1 MANIY
6 DGAFRTILND
16 CRKLIIPVINEIFGE
31 TYTGEEEIQ
40 FFPNEHFISQQHEA
54 DKERITDTNFTVFGK
69 LPKKYHIECE
79 SSLPD
84 GKIMIR
90 LFEYD
95 AQIAL
100 DEGEATEK
108 TLTLTFPNTA
118 VLYLRTYKKT
128 PDKMKYIIITPGGT
142 VQYDVP
148 IMKVQKYSLDAI
160 FEKRL
165 LMLIP
170 FYIFSHEKS
179 FPEYNRNEQEL
190 AKLKAEYQEI
200 LQRLDKMQQQGVIG
214 AFDKQTIIEL
224 SGDVMKEI
232 AQKYENVQKGVGDIM
247 GGALIETE
255 ARTILNQG
263 IKQGI
268 NQGIK
273 QGIKQGIMQGKTQG
287 IRETKKQTALRMLN
301 MGKLTIEEIA
311 ECSELSVA
319 EVEQLAGL

>member
-31 TYTGEEEIQ
+31 TYIGEEEIQ
-40 FFPNEHFISQQHEA
+40 FFPNEHFIDQQDEA
-54 DKERITDTNFTVFGK
+54 DRERITDTNFAIFGNI
-69 LPKKYHIECE
+69 PKKYHIECE

-84 GKIMIR
+84 GKITIR

-100 DEGEATEK
+100 DEGEVTEE
-108 TLTLTFPNTA
+108 TLTVTFPNTA

-128 PDKMKYIIITPGGT
+128 PDKMKYVIITPGGT

-148 IMKVQKYSLDAI
+148 IMKVQTYSLDDI

-170 FYIFSHEKS
+170 FYIFSHEKG
-179 FPEYNRNEQEL
+179 FPEYNSNEQKL
-190 AKLKAEYQEI
+190 AELKAEYQEI
-200 LQRLDKMQQQGVIG
+200 LKRLDELEQQGVIG
-214 AFDKQTIIEL
+214 AFDKRTIIEL
-224 SGDVMKEI
+224 SGDVIKEI

-247 GGALIETE
+247 GGALIETSARRLKNE
-255 ARTILNQG
+255 AEN
-263 IKQGI
+263 
-268 NQGIK
+268 
-273 QGIKQGIMQGKTQG
+273 
-287 IRETKKQTALRMLN
+287 ETKKQTALKLLKR
-301 MGKLTIEEIA
+301 GKQTVEEIA
-311 ECSELSVA
+311 EDTGLSIT
-319 EVEQLAGL
+319 EVEQLAGLQTV

>member
-16 CRKLIIPVINEIFGE
+16 CRKLIIPLINEIFKE

-40 FFPNEHFISQQHEA
+40 FFPNEHFIDQQDEA

-69 LPKKYHIECE
+69 TPKKYHIECE

-84 GKIMIR
+84 GKITIR

-100 DEGEATEK
+100 DEGEVTEE
-108 TLTLTFPNTA
+108 TLTVTFPNTA

-128 PDKMKYIIITPGGT
+128 PDKMKYVIITPGGT

-148 IMKVQKYSLDAI
+148 IMKVQKYSLDDI

-170 FYIFSHEKS
+170 FYIFSHENS
-179 FPEYNRNEQEL
+179 FPEYNSDEQKLTE
-190 AKLKAEYQEI
+190 LKAEYQEI
-200 LQRLDKMQQQGVIG
+200 LERLDKLEQQEVIG
-214 AFDKQTIIEL
+214 AFDKRTIIEL
-224 SGDVMKEI
+224 SNDVIKEI
-232 AQKYENVQKGVGDIM
+232 AQKYENVQKGVGDM
-247 GGALIETE
+247 MSGALIETSARRLKNE
-255 ARTILNQG
+255 AEN
-263 IKQGI
+263 
-268 NQGIK
+268 
-273 QGIKQGIMQGKTQG
+273 
-287 IRETKKQTALRMLN
+287 ETKRNTALRMLKR
-301 MGKLTIEEIA
+301 GKLTIEEIA
-311 ECSELSVA
+311 EDSGLSVA
-319 EVEQLAGL
+319 EVEQLAGVQTV

>member
-31 TYTGEEEIQ
+31 TYTGEEEIR
-40 FFPNEHFISQQHEA
+40 FFPNEHFLDQQDES
-54 DKERITDTNFTVFGK
+54 DKERITDTNFMVFGK
-69 LPKKYHIECE
+69 TPKKYHLECE
-79 SSLPD
+79 RSLPD

-100 DEGEATEK
+100 DEGEVIEE
-108 TLTLTFPNTA
+108 TLTVTFPNTA
-118 VLYLRTYKKT
+118 VLYLRTYKTT
-128 PDKMKYIIITPGGT
+128 PDKMKYVIVTPGGT

-148 IMKVQKYSLDAI
+148 IMKVQTYSLDDI
-160 FEKRL
+160 FEKGL

-179 FPEYNRNEQEL
+179 FPEYNSNGQRLEE
-190 AKLKAEYQEI
+190 LKAEYCGI
-200 LQRLDKMQQQGVIG
+200 LERLDEQERQGVIG
-214 AFDKQTIIEL
+214 AFDKRTIIEL
-224 SGDVMKEI
+224 SRDVIKEI
-232 AQKYENVQKGVGDIM
+232 AQKYENVQKGVGDMM

-263 IKQGI
+263 I
-268 NQGIK
+268 NQGVSVAN
-273 QGIKQGIMQGKTQG
+273 
-287 IRETKKQTALRMLN
+287 RETAFRMLKR
-301 MGKLTIEEIA
+301 GKLTIQEIA
-311 ECSELSVA
+311 EDTGLSVA
-319 EVEQLAGL
+319 EVELLAHSGEDSTV

>member
-31 TYTGEEEIQ
+31 RYTGEEEIR
-40 FFPNEHFISQQHEA
+40 FFPNEHFLDRQDEA
-54 DKERITDTNFTVFGK
+54 DKERITDTNFTVFGII
-69 LPKKYHIECE
+69 PKKYHVECE

-84 GKIMIR
+84 GRITIR

-100 DEGEATEK
+100 DEGKLTEE
-108 TLTLTFPNTA
+108 TLTVTFPNTA

-128 PDKMKYIIITPGGT
+128 PDKMKYVIVTPGGT

-148 IMKVQKYSLDAI
+148 IMKVQSYTLDDI
-160 FEKRL
+160 FEKNL
-165 LMLIP
+165 LFLIP

-179 FPEYNRNEQEL
+179 FPEYNSNEQKLAEL
-190 AKLKAEYQEI
+190 KEEYQII
-200 LQRLDKMQQQGVIG
+200 LERLDEQEQRGVIG
-214 AFDKQTIIEL
+214 AFDKRTIIDL
-224 SGDVMKEI
+224 SGDVIQEI
-232 AQKYENVQKGVGDIM
+232 AQKYEKVQKAVGDM
-247 GGALIETE
+247 MRGALIETS

-263 IKQGI
+263 KKQGI
-268 NQGIK
+268 S
-273 QGIKQGIMQGKTQG
+273 
-287 IRETKKQTALRMLN
+287 ETRKKTALRMLK

-319 EVEQLAGL
+319 EVEQLAEAGTV